1 VPAKYKKLVSRQ
13 IGGIMA
19 SKRILTTKAR
29 VNMVTSEDVYT
40 TDNQLI
46 IPKGTVLTE
55 DIIEALKDH
64 SVFAIR
70 VDTGGDGVTPVLVDE
85 QGQETMAE
93 GTSGEDLATE
103 PGILEIPEDNGIPNT
118 SETKEF
124 REFES
129 SFMESV
135 DDLKNVFNSVV
146 MKNEE
151 IDTSLLLSDVKQVV
165 SKGRNSFHILDMLH
179 CMRGYDDVT
188 YVHCMNVALL
198 SNLIG
203 RTVYPEISHEELE
216 VLTLS
221 GLLCDI
227 GKILVPEEVINKSG
241 RLTLPEYNI
250 AKTHVFH
257 GNNILKGLNLDPRI
271 AEVAMRH
278 HERCDGSGYPG
289 GFRGDQIEEFARI
302 VAIAD
307 TYDAM
312 TTDRPYRPAICPFE
326 VIHMFERDGLVKY
339 DVKFLLQFLEKAAH
353 AYVNTKVKLSTGETG
368 RVIMIN
374 RKELSKPVVKVGNK
388 YYDLSTETSIRIKS
402 III

>member
-1 VPAKYKKLVSRQ
+1 MV
-13 IGGIMA
+13 
-19 SKRILTTKAR
+19 SKRILTTKAKA
-29 VNMVTSEDVYT
+29 NMVTSEDVYSA
-40 TDNQLI
+40 DNQLI

-55 DIIEALKDH
+55 DIIAALKDH
-64 SVFAIR
+64 SVYAIR
-70 VDTGGDGVTPVLVDE
+70 VDTSWDGVTPVMIE
-85 QGQETMAE
+85 E
-93 GTSGEDLATE
+93 E
-103 PGILEIPEDNGIPNT
+103 PGEITEDTNEENPDTESGIPEIPDDGIINT
-118 SETKEF
+118 KDTKEF
-124 REFES
+124 KEFES
-129 SFMESV
+129 SFIESV

-151 IDTSLLLSDVKQVV
+151 IDTSLLLSDVKEVV
-165 SKGRNSFHILDMLH
+165 SKGRNSFHILDMLQ

-203 RTVYPEISHEELE
+203 RTIYPEISHEELE

-221 GLLCDI
+221 GILCDI
-227 GKILVPEEVINKSG
+227 GKILVPEEVINKNG

-289 GFRGDQIEEFARI
+289 GLKRNQIEEFARI

-312 TTDRPYRPAICPFE
+312 TTDRPYRPAICPFD
-326 VIHMFERDGLVKY
+326 VIHMFEREGLVKY
-339 DVKFLLQFLEKAAH
+339 DVKFLLPFLEKAAH
-353 AYVNTKVKLSTGETG
+353 AYVNTRVMLSTGETG

-374 RKELSKPVVKVGNK
+374 RKELSKPVVKVGDN
-388 YYDLSTETSIRIKS
+388 YYDLSKETSISIKN
-402 III
+402 IVI